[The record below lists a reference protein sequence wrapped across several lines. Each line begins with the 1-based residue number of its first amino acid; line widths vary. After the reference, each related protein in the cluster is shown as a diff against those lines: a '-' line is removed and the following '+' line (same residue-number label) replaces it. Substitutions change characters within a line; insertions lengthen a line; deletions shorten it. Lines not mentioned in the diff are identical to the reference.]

1 MTGFTPARSLPYP
14 ESSDKIA
21 KTGSPEDSI
30 REDFQTLAS
39 ATERELLVEAEKATV
54 LEASIETL
62 PARADLISGDDP
74 RAVLQVERDDFM
86 AIPIAKDSEG
96 NTALG
101 VTTLGVPWMGHPPIV
116 GGAIRTKIA
125 AYGDSLVRG
134 YTDTVAWDLTEA
146 WPYLLQQELGG
157 SVEVTNLGFGGNPT
171 SEIRMRVSAM
181 PVTFTVAG
189 GVIPAAM
196 TPVTVTTNRKIGF
209 VDTRNTSINGYIAGV
224 YGTLL
229 FDGSAYT
236 FTRAF
241 TGTNPVNAPGLQE
254 FTVDRGTDYS
264 NHTAIVWWARNDVSF
279 NTTGAYD
286 TVADHVIAAD
296 IEMAEWFR
304 ANRKAFLLLSTTNR
318 TNEPAGSANYKII
331 KEINDRRKALFPSH
345 YIDIRSWLVHE
356 AIYEAGITPTQADL
370 DNMAVDAPPPSIMDS
385 GSHYNK
391 PIAPLIAKKL
401 AKILKERGLVL

>member
-30 REDFQTLAS
+30 REDLQSLAS
-39 ATERELLVEAEKATV
+39 ATERELLVEAAKSVA
-54 LEASIETL
+54 LETSIATL
-62 PARADLISGDDP
+62 PERADLVSGNDP
-74 RAVLQVERDDFM
+74 RAVRQVERDDYM
-86 AIPIAKDSEG
+86 DIQIAKDPEG

-101 VTTLGVPWMGHPPIV
+101 INNKGVPWMGHPPIM
-116 GGAIRTKIA
+116 GGAIRDKIA
-125 AYGDSLVRG
+125 CFGDSLVRG

-181 PVTFTVAG
+181 PVTFSVTG
-189 GVIPAAM
+189 GSIPATGSVA
-196 TPVTVTTNRKIGF
+196 VTTNRKIGLIT
-209 VDTRNTSINGYIAGV
+209 TRSTSINGYLAGV

-229 FDGSAYT
+229 FDGTNYT

-241 TGTNPVNAPGLQE
+241 AGTNPVTVSGPVPLI
-254 FTVDRGTDYS
+254 VDRGTDYS
-264 NHTAIVWWARNDVSF
+264 NHTAIVWWGRNDVSF
-279 NTTGAYD
+279 GTTGAYD

-304 ANRKAFLLLSTTNR
+304 ANRKSFLLISTTNR
-318 TNEPAGSANYKII
+318 TDEPIGSPNYEII
-331 KEINDRRKALFPSH
+331 KEIHERRKALFPNH
-345 YIDIRSWLVHE
+345 YHNLRDWLVNE

-370 DNMAVDAPPPSIMDS
+370 NNMALDAPPFSIMDS

-391 PIAPLIAKKL
+391 PISPLISKRFAKL
-401 AKILKERGLVL
+401 VKERGMVL

>member
-30 REDFQTLAS
+30 REDFQSLAS
-39 ATERELLVEAEKATV
+39 ATEREFLVEAEKATV

-62 PARADLISGDDP
+62 PERADLVSGDDP

-101 VTTLGVPWMGHPPIV
+101 VTTEGVPWMGHPPIV

-134 YTDTVAWDLTEA
+134 YTDSVAWDITEA
-146 WPYLLQQELGG
+146 WPYLLGQELGG

-181 PVTFTVAG
+181 PVTFSVVG
-189 GVIPAAM
+189 GQIPA
-196 TPVTVTTNRKIGF
+196 TGSFTITTNRKIGF
-209 VDTRNTSINGYIAGV
+209 IDTRNTTLNGYLAGV

-229 FDGSAYT
+229 FDGSTYT
-236 FTRAF
+236 FTRAYA
-241 TGTNPVNAPGLQE
+241 GTNPTPAAGPVE

-264 NHTAIVWWARNDVSF
+264 NHTAIVWWARNDVSYK
-279 NTTGAYD
+279 TTGAYD

-304 ANRKAFLLLSTTNR
+304 ANRKAFLLLATTNR
-318 TNEPAGSANYKII
+318 TNEPVGSENYEIV
-331 KEINDRRKALFPSH
+331 KEINERRKALFPSH
-345 YIDIRSWLVHE
+345 YIDIRSWLVNE
-356 AIYEAGITPTQADL
+356 AIYEADITPTKADL
-370 DNMAVDAPPPSIMDS
+370 DNMAVDAPPPSIMDG

>member
-1 MTGFTPARSLPYP
+1 MTKYTPARSLPYP
-14 ESSDKIA
+14 EINDHIA
-21 KTGSPEDSI
+21 DEVAPEDSI
-30 REDFQTLAS
+30 REDFSLLAS
-39 ATERELLVEAEKATV
+39 ATDRELQIEAAKSVA
-54 LEASIETL
+54 LETSIATL
-62 PARADLISGDDP
+62 PERADLVSGNDP
-74 RAVLQVERDDFM
+74 RAVRQVERDDYM
-86 AIPIAKDSEG
+86 DIQIAKDPEG

-101 VTTLGVPWMGHPPIV
+101 ITNQGVPWMGHPPIM

-125 AYGDSLVRG
+125 CFGDSLVRG
-134 YTDTVAWDLTEA
+134 YTGSVAWDLTEA

-181 PVTFTVAG
+181 PVTFSVTGGSIPVSGSVA
-189 GVIPAAM
+189 
-196 TPVTVTTNRKIGF
+196 VTTNRKIGLIT
-209 VDTRNTSINGYIAGV
+209 TRSTSINGYLAGV

-229 FDGSAYT
+229 FDGTSYT

-241 TGTNPVNAPGLQE
+241 AGTNPVTVSGPVPLI
-254 FTVDRGTDYS
+254 VDRGTDYS
-264 NHTAIVWWARNDVSF
+264 NHTGIVWYARNDESF
-279 NTTGAYD
+279 GTTGAYD

-296 IEMAEWFR
+296 VEMAEWFR
-304 ANRKAFLLLSTTNR
+304 ANRKSFLLISTTNR
-318 TNEPAGSANYKII
+318 VDEPMGSPHYESI

-370 DNMAVDAPPPSIMDS
+370 DNMAVDAPPPSIMDG

-401 AKILKERGLVL
+401 AKILKERGMVL